1 MRTLTGARR
10 RPLAL
15 AAAAVIAAAMPAAWA
30 VRAQAEPPPHAPPS
44 ASHPVERTAR
54 GTIVSTEAVAGLTR
68 DEAVQYLTQ
77 AGVDTAG
84 VRHGLDAYRIV
95 YRTIEPDG
103 RPTTASGLVVLPRND
118 RRDLRV
124 VAWEHGTMV
133 TKAQAPSVHPQQR
146 ADAFFFG
153 SAGYATVVPDY
164 LGLGLG
170 PGRHPYGDVASEV
183 TASIDL
189 LRAAR
194 TFTAEKQRRLHHRVL
209 VSGFSQGGAAA
220 MGLGRALQRG
230 EDGYYRLGAV
240 APVSG
245 AYDVQ
250 HAQMPEALYG
260 TSLNPKQSTLYFAYS
275 LTAMNRIHQFYDEPS
290 EVFNEPYAA
299 TVEGLFDGEHTY
311 PEIAAALPATP
322 RELLTPRFIAWASDP
337 TGSLLKALR
346 SNDTTCTDWKPRA
359 PVRVYAATGDKDVT
373 VRNAKHCVE
382 ALRANGVKA
391 PLTDFGD
398 VLHGESKRAALPRI
412 LTWWDGV
419 TP

>member
-1 MRTLTGARR
+1 MRTSTGARG

-15 AAAAVIAAAMPAAWA
+15 AAAALIAAAMPAAWA
-30 VRAQAEPPPHAPPS
+30 VRAQAEPPPHAPPTAIS
-44 ASHPVERTAR
+44 VERAAR
-54 GTIVSTEAVAGLTR
+54 GAIVSAEAVAGLTR
-68 DEAVQYLTQ
+68 DEVAEYLTQ
-77 AGVDTAG
+77 AGMNTAG

-95 YRTIEPDG
+95 YRTIEPDS

-118 RRDLRV
+118 QRDLRV

-133 TKAQAPSVHPQQR
+133 TKAQAPSVQPQQR

-153 SAGYATVVPDY
+153 SAGYATVAPDY

-170 PGRHPYGDVASEV
+170 PGRHPYGDVGSEV

-194 TFTAEKQRRLHHRVL
+194 TFTAEKQRRLHRRVL

-230 EDGYYRLGAV
+230 EDGHYRLGAV

-260 TSLNPKQSTLYFAYS
+260 DSLNPKQTTLYFAYS
-275 LTAMNRIHQFYDEPS
+275 LTALNRLHHFYDEPS

-299 TVEGLFDGEHTY
+299 TVEELFDGEHTY
-311 PEIAAALPATP
+311 QEIGAALPATP
-322 RELLTPRFIAWASDP
+322 RELLTPRFIEWASSP
-337 TGSLLKALR
+337 TGSLLGALR
-346 SNDTTCTDWKPRA
+346 SNDTTCTDWTPRA
-359 PVRVYAATGDKDVT
+359 PVRLYGATGDRDVT
-373 VRNAKHCVE
+373 ILNAEHCVE

-398 VLHGESKRAALPRI
+398 LLHGESKRAALPEI
-412 LTWWDGV
+412 LTWWDGL